1 MFKKQKTKNKF
12 KKKNLEM
19 RRKQL
24 QMKLFINM
32 DKTWEEEEK
41 LQEIWLEKSKL
52 RLLLLKK
59 PLAFWT
65 FPWINRKL
73 VV

>member
-1 MFKKQKTKNKF
+1 
-12 KKKNLEM
+12 M

-32 DKTWEEEEK
+32 DKIWEEEEK
-41 LQEIWLEKSKL
+41 LQEIGLEKRKL

-59 PLAFWT
+59 LLAF
-65 FPWINRKL
+65 
-73 VV
+73 